1 MSGNVF
7 DVVVIGAG
15 PGGYVAAIRSAQLGL
30 KTAIVEK
37 EHMGGICLN
46 WGCIPTKAML
56 RSAEIFHL
64 MHRAN
69 EFGLKAEK
77 ISFDLQAVIK
87 RSRGISKQLN
97 QGVTHLLKKN
107 KVKAFIGEATILEK
121 GKIFNAYLIIYK
133 GKTKVISKKF
143 HLPNNSI
150 FDEHRYF
157 KQSDFKDLAE
167 IKGIKIGFPICEDI
181 WFSDISNIL
190 KKRGADLLISPNGSP
205 YERHKLKKRHNEV
218 FKRCKENN
226 IPIIYLNLVGGQDD
240 QVFDGGSFVI
250 NNKSMLCI
258 QSSDWKEEINLA
270 NIYIDNN
277 DLINISN
284 KNINSISQGLESKYN
299 AMVLGLRDYVNKNK
313 FKGVLLGLSG
323 GIDSALAVA
332 IAVDAL
338 GSNKVRGIRMP
349 SKYSSDGS
357 LKDAEESGK
366 LLNIKINTINI
377 EKINETYLGELKDL
391 FMGLDKDTTEE
402 NIQSRIRGVILMAIS
417 NKFGEMLIST
427 GNKSEISVG
436 YTTIYGDMNG
446 GFCALKDA
454 YKTDVYNLSKWR
466 NENYNDLFLG
476 PHGMAIPLNSI
487 HKEPSAELD
496 FNQRDQDSLP
506 DYKILDEILIKIIEE
521 EAPLESIISMGYDSK
536 LVHKIYRLLLLSE
549 YKRRQS
555 APGVKLTARS
565 FGKER
570 RYPITNAFLN
580 DV

>member
-1 MSGNVF
+1 SV
-7 DVVVIGAG
+7 
-15 PGGYVAAIRSAQLGL
+15 
-30 KTAIVEK
+30 
-37 EHMGGICLN
+37 
-46 WGCIPTKAML
+46 
-56 RSAEIFHL
+56 
-64 MHRAN
+64 
-69 EFGLKAEK
+69 
-77 ISFDLQAVIK
+77 
-87 RSRGISKQLN
+87 
-97 QGVTHLLKKN
+97 
-107 KVKAFIGEATILEK
+107 
-121 GKIFNAYLIIYK
+121 
-133 GKTKVISKKF
+133 
-143 HLPNNSI
+143 
-150 FDEHRYF
+150 
-157 KQSDFKDLAE
+157 
-167 IKGIKIGFPICEDI
+167 
-181 WFSDISNIL
+181 
-190 KKRGADLLISPNGSP
+190 
-205 YERHKLKKRHNEV
+205 
-218 FKRCKENN
+218 
-226 IPIIYLNLVGGQDD
+226 
-240 QVFDGGSFVI
+240 
-250 NNKSMLCI
+250 
-258 QSSDWKEEINLA
+258 
-270 NIYIDNN
+270 
-277 DLINISN
+277 
-284 KNINSISQGLESKYN
+284 GLESKYN

-338 GSNKVRGIRMP
+338 GSDKVRGIRMP

-357 LKDAEESGK
+357 LKDAEESGR
-366 LLNIKINTINI
+366 LLKIKIDTLNI
-377 EKINETYLGELKDL
+377 EKINETYLGDLKDL
-391 FMGLDKDTTEE
+391 FIGLDKDTTEE

-536 LVHKIYRLLLLSE
+536 LVRKIYRLLLLSE